1 MPCVRMAE
9 SGESRMED
17 QRDIEEMM
25 AEMIETILAEARTGE
40 TADQTELLV
49 ALLHQ
54 EGNPAK
60 LAYVAMDNGDGE
72 GREEIR
78 ELCEEAQE
86 TLLVGERLSVESF
99 QLVELLMA
107 FRVVGPEQDSIAS
120 GGEE

>member
-1 MPCVRMAE
+1 
-9 SGESRMED
+9 MED
-17 QRDIEEMM
+17 EMEGMEGMEGMEEMM
-25 AEMIETILAEARTGE
+25 AEMMETILTKARTGE

-72 GREEIR
+72 GQEEIR

-86 TLLVGERLSVESF
+86 SLLVGERLSVESF

-107 FRVVGPEQDSIAS
+107 FRVVGPGQDGIAS
-120 GGEE
+120 GVEE